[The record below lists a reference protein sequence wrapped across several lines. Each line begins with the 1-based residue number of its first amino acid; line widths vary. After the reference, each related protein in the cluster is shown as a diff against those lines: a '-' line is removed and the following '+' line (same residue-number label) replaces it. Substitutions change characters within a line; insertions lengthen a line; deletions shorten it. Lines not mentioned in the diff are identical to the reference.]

1 MLYDQKKTHFL
12 LKMYYKTE
20 SIKAVQ
26 RAYQAEYKCKTAPS
40 NRVIINIVSTFE
52 KHGSVIG
59 TTKNRRP
66 TSQKRKEV
74 KNQLETMMAENSSL
88 STRKAASSLQCSQTL
103 VVTVLHNDL
112 HLKPYKFHN

>member
-1 MLYDQKKTHFL
+1 MIKKRIFL

-52 KHGSVIG
+52 KHGSVIE
-59 TTKNRRP
+59 TTKNRRH
-66 TSQKRKEV
+66 TSQKREEV
-74 KNQLETMMAENSSL
+74 KNQLETMIADTYPT
-88 STRKAASSLQCSQTL
+88 STK
-103 VVTVLHNDL
+103 
-112 HLKPYKFHN
+112 